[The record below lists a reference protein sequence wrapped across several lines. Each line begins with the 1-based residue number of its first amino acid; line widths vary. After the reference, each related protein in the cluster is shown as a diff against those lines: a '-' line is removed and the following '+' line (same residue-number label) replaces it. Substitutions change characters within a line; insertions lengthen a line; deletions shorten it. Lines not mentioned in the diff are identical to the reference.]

1 MRHQKD
7 IECSIIDQSDR
18 AEENKIEMKF
28 NEKREEKK
36 KGKTSFKTECNP
48 VHELILKKLKAIS
61 RRL

>member
-36 KGKTSFKTECNP
+36 KGKR
-48 VHELILKKLKAIS
+48 HLLKRSAI
-61 RRL
+61 RHTN

>member
-1 MRHQKD
+1 MFKLLFRYCYRLMCHQKD

-36 KGKTSFKTECNP
+36 KGKR
-48 VHELILKKLKAIS
+48 HLLKRSAI
-61 RRL
+61 RHTN